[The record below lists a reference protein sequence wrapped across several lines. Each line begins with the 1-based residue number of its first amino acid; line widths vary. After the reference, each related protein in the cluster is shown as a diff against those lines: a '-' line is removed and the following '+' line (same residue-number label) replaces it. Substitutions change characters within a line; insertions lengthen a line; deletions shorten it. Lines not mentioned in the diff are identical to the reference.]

1 MVFTQRLTPV
11 ALEMW
16 STVSLKFFLSFL
28 GCERVGV
35 CYCDNRAKVML
46 NISSNPEKEMI
57 FKLNA
62 KLLWGGVENTT
73 VSLRQNSFPNIALG
87 MIGSKS
93 KQGPVLLLEE
103 RIKETSRPS
112 VRFVRY
118 PIWCCYSVP
127 LCLSKT
133 APTQLALR
141 QCHQLWAHSLVIHG
155 EHTTN
160 AIPMSSNLVTHCYT
174 HKISHPLY
182 LVEAEESA
190 HW

>member
-1 MVFTQRLTPV
+1 
-11 ALEMW
+11 
-16 STVSLKFFLSFL
+16 
-28 GCERVGV
+28 
-35 CYCDNRAKVML
+35 ML
-46 NISSNPEKEMI
+46 NIGSNPEKEMI

-118 PIWCCYSVP
+118 PI
-127 LCLSKT
+127 
-133 APTQLALR
+133 
-141 QCHQLWAHSLVIHG
+141 
-155 EHTTN
+155 
-160 AIPMSSNLVTHCYT
+160 
-174 HKISHPLY
+174 
-182 LVEAEESA
+182 
-190 HW
+190 

>member
-73 VSLRQNSFPNIALG
+73 VSLRQNSFPNIAIG

-118 PIWCCYSVP
+118 PI
-127 LCLSKT
+127 
-133 APTQLALR
+133 
-141 QCHQLWAHSLVIHG
+141 
-155 EHTTN
+155 
-160 AIPMSSNLVTHCYT
+160 
-174 HKISHPLY
+174 
-182 LVEAEESA
+182 
-190 HW
+190 